1 MARTL
6 TASDR
11 KSLIR
16 LASTL
21 PKGSP
26 ERKAILAGLS
36 KSANPKV
43 VANDVFKALQKSLRG
58 RDYYLNFM
66 VKGDIAK
73 VSDMYGHG
81 KPFHAE
87 VFFQIQPDGSI
98 TVPVRLDSEGRDR
111 KWSAGSFR
119 GVEGKTVSFDGAVKI
134 LSSLFTRAAEGAM
147 FAARREDEVQSGGLG
162 FDDLNDSNWW

>member
-1 MARTL
+1 MSRTL
-6 TASDR
+6 TAADR
-11 KSLIR
+11 SALIR

-21 PKGSP
+21 PAGSD
-26 ERKAILAGLS
+26 ERRAILAGLK
-36 KSANPKV
+36 KSANPKA

-58 RDYYLNFM
+58 RDHYPNFM

-73 VSDMYGHG
+73 VSDMYGYG

-98 TVPVRLDSEGRDR
+98 TVPVRLDSEGRDQ

-119 GVEGKTVSFDGAVKI
+119 GVKGKTVSFDSAVKI
-134 LSSLFTRAAEGAM
+134 LSSLFDRATEGALFAAE
-147 FAARREDEVQSGGLG
+147 REDEAQSEGLD
-162 FDDLNDSNWW
+162 FDEFNEVYWR